1 MLYNH
6 EYTQIKLSASIEQ
19 FLLHIMGSPIF
30 VFKIQQISTIM
41 EYCDTFIREKHIDY
55 IIKVG
60 NEKDT
65 LTAVVLVVFAV
76 TA

>member
-1 MLYNH
+1 
-6 EYTQIKLSASIEQ
+6 
-19 FLLHIMGSPIF
+19 MGSPIF

>member
-1 MLYNH
+1 
-6 EYTQIKLSASIEQ
+6 
-19 FLLHIMGSPIF
+19 MGSPIF
-30 VFKIQQISTIM
+30 VITIQQISTIM

>member
-6 EYTQIKLSASIEQ
+6 EYTQIRLSASIEQ
-19 FLLHIMGSPIF
+19 FLLRIMGSPIF
-30 VFKIQQISTIM
+30 VIEIQLISTIM

-65 LTAVVLVVFAV
+65 LTAVVFTVFAV